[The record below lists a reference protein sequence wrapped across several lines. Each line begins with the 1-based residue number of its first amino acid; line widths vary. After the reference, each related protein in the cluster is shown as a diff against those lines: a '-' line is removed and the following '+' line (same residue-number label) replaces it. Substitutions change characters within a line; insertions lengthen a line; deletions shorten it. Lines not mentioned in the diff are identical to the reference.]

1 MPRQTTFLKAGTHEP
16 KWVVVDA
23 ANVPLGR
30 LAARIATVLQGKHA
44 PDWTPHA
51 MSGDYVIVINAGQV
65 ALTGRKS
72 EQKMRKTYSGHP
84 GGLKHIPYG
93 WMQEHRPI
101 KLVEEAVRRMLPKTR
116 LGRVMLS
123 NLKVYEGAEHPHQ
136 AQQPVAL

>member
-1 MPRQTTFLKAGTHEP
+1 MTTYTPKASDVERSWH
-16 KWVVVDA
+16 VVDA
-23 ANVPLGR
+23 EGLVLGR
-30 LAARIATVLQGKHA
+30 LATEVANILRGKHKVNF
-44 PDWTPHA
+44 TPHA
-51 MSGDYVIVINAGQV
+51 DCGDYVIVINAGQV
-65 ALTGRKS
+65 ALTGRKP